1 MNRNTLVYVGMCVV
15 MLCAGAVVGYLIHP
29 KPDPSIDLQ
38 HEEEKRVLREEAQ
51 AWMDIA
57 NQHKVRVDTIVV
69 EREKL
74 KTIKQYEKGFANA
87 SIDSIQQLLLTRP
100 TVE

>member
-1 MNRNTLVYVGMCVV
+1 
-15 MLCAGAVVGYLIHP
+15 
-29 KPDPSIDLQ
+29 
-38 HEEEKRVLREEAQ
+38 
-51 AWMDIA
+51 MDIA
-57 NQHKVRVDTIVV
+57 NQHNVRVDTIVV

-74 KTIKQYEKGFANA
+74 KTIKQYEKGLVNA